1 MNKVLLKFSVLFV
14 AFFACVW
21 MTACDSASQEPMKTR
36 DTVEETEPVT
46 IAAEPVK
53 MPEMSITASLNEDA
67 YFYEG
72 DYFNIDTFDK
82 ITCILNFSTGDS
94 VQIAKE
100 MLSCNYMDTNLPA
113 GDVTLVITYDNM
125 SVELPIWVEPYVE
138 EEVYVPP
145 AITYDYQL
153 SVPLYMQNAYGLPAG
168 CEGTALTMC
177 INYLGY
183 GVSPY
188 DICEVY
194 MPRDY
199 NCTDPYVAFIGD
211 PADPYSYGCAAP
223 VVIQTAYNFMAATG
237 ANLTVIDHTG
247 DLEGVYNEILSG
259 YPVAVCT
266 TIGWIT
272 PYWSTG
278 MVNGVDVFPWHYSW
292 HYVTLVG
299 FNDYT
304 VTVND
309 PLAGQYQIDRGTF
322 EWIWWEM
329 GAQAVAVH

>member
-1 MNKVLLKFSVLFV
+1 MNKVLLKFSVFFV
-14 AFFACVW
+14 ALFGCVW
-21 MTACDSASQEPMKTR
+21 MTACDSPSREPIKAR

-53 MPEMSITASLNEDA
+53 IPEMSITASLNEDA

-72 DYFNIDTFDK
+72 DYFDIDTFDK
-82 ITCILNFSTGDS
+82 IMCILNFSTGDS

-138 EEVYVPP
+138 EVVYEPP

-153 SVPLYMQNAYGLPAG
+153 GVPLFMQLDYGLPSG
-168 CEGTALTMC
+168 CEGTALAMC

-188 DICEVY
+188 DLCETY
-194 MPRDY
+194 MPKDY

-211 PADPYSYGCAAP
+211 PADPYSFGCASP
-223 VVIQTAYNFMAATG
+223 VVIQTAYNYMAASG
-237 ANLTVIDHTG
+237 APLQVIDHTG
-247 DLEGVYNEILSG
+247 DLEGVYNEIASG
-259 YPVAVCT
+259 YPVAVCVSENFSRPFWFVDT
-266 TIGWIT
+266 L
-272 PYWSTG
+272 
-278 MVNGVDVFPWHYSW
+278 NGTDYFWWHASW
-292 HYVTLVG
+292 HYIAVVG
-299 FNDYT
+299 VNDYT

-309 PLAGQYQIDRGTF
+309 PLYGYYTVDKGLF